1 MVPDECNESEYTE
14 YMFFAYILHS
24 EKDNK
29 YYYGS
34 TSDLEARVKS
44 HNQGKVRSTKSRR
57 PLKLIYSESFSTKKE
72 AIQREMFFKSK
83 AGYAWLRNQG
93 II

>member
-1 MVPDECNESEYTE
+1 MYIT
-14 YMFFAYILHS
+14 YILQS
-24 EKDNK
+24 EKDNR

-34 TSDLEARVKS
+34 TSNLDARLKA
-44 HNQGKVRSTKSRR
+44 HNQGKVRSTKTRR
-57 PLKLIYSESFSTKKE
+57 PLKLIYSDSFITKKE

-83 AGYAWLRNQG
+83 AGYAWLKNQG